1 MMIFEW
7 LSTKL
12 SVVAGA
18 DKNKKVVE
26 SVDEGSVDDTGTSTR
41 YSADV
46 PVRRP
51 LKWLLAIETDLSHAG
66 THVKISI
73 ELSAHRQSMIQVAQV
88 RVVSD
93 LRFGER
99 VGKRAQHQQCFVEL
113 VGQAVVWTC
122 VSSNSDGTAR
132 NA

>member
-7 LSTKL
+7 LSAQL

-26 SVDEGSVDDTGTSTR
+26 SIDEDSADGADTSTR
-41 YSADV
+41 YFADV

-51 LKWLLAIETDLSHAG
+51 LKWLLAIETNLNHAG

-73 ELSAHRQSMIQVAQV
+73 ELNAH
-88 RVVSD
+88 
-93 LRFGER
+93 
-99 VGKRAQHQQCFVEL
+99 
-113 VGQAVVWTC
+113 GQFF
-122 VSSNSDGTAR
+122 
-132 NA
+132 